1 VTSRRMML
9 LLVGLGTVVAGLIAL
24 GIDVRATYG
33 AQTTADEP
41 QYLLTALSLYE
52 DGDLDIADE
61 LAAERYR
68 DFHEASLPQQTSLL
82 PDGRRISPHDP
93 LLPLLLAVPVGMG
106 GWVGAKLALAMVAGG
121 LAALVAWTAH
131 RRLGAGP
138 GVSVTVA
145 ALVSLSPPLSVYA
158 TQIYPEIVAA
168 LMVTLAIASLL
179 GPGRGRWLGAV
190 AVVALPWLAVKYV
203 PVAAVLAAGLL
214 ARSGRRARIRLA
226 TWFALSAVLFLMG
239 HLAIYGGLTPY
250 ATGDHFVGGEF
261 TAVGAEAD
269 LWGRSA
275 RLVGLLVD
283 RGFGLAAWQ
292 PLYLL
297 LPLVVG
303 WSVARRHPDRGWLV
317 GVVAA
322 GWLTATFAALTMHGW
337 WFPGRQLVVV
347 LPSAA
352 LLVAG
357 WIGSGR
363 SRLTLAG
370 GMGAVG
376 VVSFGFLLVAGRAGA
391 ITWVVDFAATSDPW
405 RSVARVA
412 LPDYM
417 AGGPG
422 TWPLHAVWAVVLVGT
437 GLAGWR
443 RGRALPSAGPAPAGT
458 EQIDE
463 RSEPRE
469 KVTT

>member
-1 VTSRRMML
+1 MTSSRMAL
-9 LLVGLGTVVAGLIAL
+9 LLVALGTVVAGVSAL

-41 QYLLTALSLYE
+41 QYLLSALSLYE

-61 LAAERYR
+61 LEAERYR

-93 LLPLLLAVPVGMG
+93 LLPLLLAVPVGLG
-106 GWVGAKLALAMVAGG
+106 GWVGAKLALASVAGG

-131 RRLGAGP
+131 RRLGVGAGTA
-138 GVSVTVA
+138 VTVA

-158 TQIYPEIVAA
+158 TQVYPEIVAA
-168 LMVTLAIASLL
+168 FAVTLALTSLL

-214 ARSGRRARIRLA
+214 ARAGREARIRLV
-226 TWFALSAVLFLMG
+226 TWFAVSGALYLMG

-250 ATGDHFVGGEF
+250 AAGDHFVGGEF
-261 TAVGAEAD
+261 TAVGADVD
-269 LWGRSA
+269 LWGRST

-303 WSVARRHPDRGWLV
+303 WALTRSRPDHGWLV
-317 GVVAA
+317 ALVVT
-322 GWLTATFAALTMHGW
+322 GWLTATFVALTMHGW

-347 LPSAA
+347 LPAAA
-352 LLVAG
+352 LALAG
-357 WIGSGR
+357 WIGAGR
-363 SRLTLAG
+363 SRMATVVAT
-370 GMGAVG
+370 GAVG
-376 VVSFGFLLVAGRAGA
+376 VVSFGYLLAAGRAGA

-405 RSVARVA
+405 RSVADLA
-412 LPDYM
+412 FPDYM
-417 AGGPG
+417 APTVG
-422 TWPLHAVWAVVLVGT
+422 TWALHTVWAAVLVAAGV
-437 GLAGWR
+437 AGWR
-443 RGRALPSAGPAPAGT
+443 SGRGVPVAEPPAGT
-458 EQIDE
+458 DE
-463 RSEPRE
+463 MDGPNVTRE